1 MPSYRHFVERWR
13 QWGDELKFRFYL
25 HGGSAF
31 FSPRFPPLLV
41 KNPVGARWV
50 STVVKLSYCPV
61 GRFTSTDA
69 LCFANRTPAEAIRP
83 ASRTSAGSYS
93 NYSKV
98 LHRSGVHMHT
108 HTYVF
113 FFIARP
119 GRHKC
124 KPMYSLTFSCS
135 FVQNFTRYQNNQTGK
150 WIAPPFAFSYAN
162 VYHTFN
168 FFSSNRNYEQS
179 KESLQFYFY

>member
-1 MPSYRHFVERWR
+1 MYFCIWRGLMPSYRHFVERWR

-61 GRFTSTDA
+61 GRFTGTDA

-113 FFIARP
+113 FSLLGPAATNANRCILLLSVVRAKF
-119 GRHKC
+119 
-124 KPMYSLTFSCS
+124 YSLAK
-135 FVQNFTRYQNNQTGK
+135 QRL
-150 WIAPPFAFSYAN
+150 
-162 VYHTFN
+162 
-168 FFSSNRNYEQS
+168 RNE
-179 KESLQFYFY
+179 